1 MVGTKI
7 IENYDAEMSIR
18 QGGCL
23 DRLTV
28 PMAGV
33 ADCSDTGKSEDAGR
47 SCVLRT
53 EESREERPVV

>member
-47 SCVLRT
+47 SCVLRS
-53 EESREERPVV
+53 EEGG